1 MSSLRYNQMVSW
13 GSYNKLAV
21 QVRNSTEITDAQR
34 EELMRDLQVRGR
46 QATPE
51 VAKKFKRFKKEGRA
65 RNRTG

>member
-21 QVRNSTEITDAQR
+21 QIWNSTEITDAQR

-51 VAKKFKRFKKEGRA
+51 VARTTM
-65 RNRTG
+65 RNA